1 MGTVVR
7 NPKRPA
13 RERSMQSRTAL
24 STVAAAV
31 LLAAPVSSPTAES
44 PHPAKRDPEGTI
56 VLFDPPRVLAPEVT
70 FLSRAPRIDG
80 ELDRDLEDLPVREFS
95 RIWKSDPGNPA
106 PPAHYRLAYGTD
118 FLYAYVEAE
127 AERLTYRDRA
137 YQNGDGFALVI
148 AAARPDDEPT
158 ENFYVLACSA
168 VNKESQEWC
177 RRIFWYYDV
186 DQIFVRTSDQTKL
199 EFREGGG
206 KISFE
211 LILPWRDVHPFHPWI
226 SGGIGFNLQFTQ
238 AIGEEGRN
246 RYKVAPGTV
255 GAENSPRWYRRL
267 EFQTPRLTGKQQTFV
282 STTRGNVEEGE
293 PIHGIAVT
301 VAPGAVSEELRVT
314 VQGQEGG
321 SSRDIRPRFPCRPG
335 VTRNE
340 FEVVPAG
347 WAADDYALHWQS
359 RAGRGEGELTVT
371 VLPRFDPPTLRKK
384 LADAAA
390 GISPGSLRTLEFNV
404 ERAERL
410 LAELPAYEVASL
422 ERQTVTR
429 VQELMDRA
437 ARGEDPYVGRTG
449 LFRRAFRSEMDG
461 TLQPYCVRVPADY
474 DPSRTYPLLVFLHGS
489 ASTETDIAGK
499 SFLSSGGIIEVAPFG
514 RGPSNGF
521 ATRDAQTDIAEAI
534 EDAVANYPIDRGRVV
549 LTGFSMGGYGALRTY
564 WETPEKFQALAVF
577 SGGTRFGANSIDFL
591 AEDLARFEGLPVFLY
606 HGEEDRNVSFDRAR
620 EVAERLRAAGAK
632 VEFYP
637 EPGKG
642 HEMPGKDAVRAYHD
656 WLREVIGL
664 P

>member
-1 MGTVVR
+1 
-7 NPKRPA
+7 
-13 RERSMQSRTAL
+13 MQSPAAL
-24 STVAAAV
+24 PAFVSAV
-31 LLAAPVSSPTAES
+31 LLAAPASSPAAES
-44 PHPAKRDPEGTI
+44 IHPAKRDPEGTI
-56 VLFDPPRVLAPEVT
+56 VLFEPPRLLAPEVT

-80 ELDRDLEDLPVREFS
+80 ELDRDLVDLPVREFS
-95 RIWKSDPGNPA
+95 RIWKSDPANPA

-127 AERLTYRDRA
+127 AERLTCRDRA

-168 VNKESQEWC
+168 VNKPSQEWC

-186 DQIFVRTSDQTKL
+186 DHIFLRTSERTKL

-206 KISFE
+206 MISFE

-226 SGGIGFNLQFTQ
+226 SDGIGFNLQFTQ
-238 AIGEEGRN
+238 AIGERGGN

-255 GAENSPRWYRRL
+255 GAENSPRSYRRL
-267 EFQTPRLTGKQQTFV
+267 EFQTPHLTEEHQTFV

-301 VAPGAVSEELRVT
+301 VAPGAITEELRVT
-314 VQGQEGG
+314 VQGQDGG
-321 SSRDIRPRFPCRPG
+321 SSHDICTRFPCGAG
-335 VTRNE
+335 VARHE
-340 FEVVPAG
+340 FEVVPASC
-347 WAADDYALHWQS
+347 AVDDYIVQWRS
-359 RAGRGEGELTVT
+359 EAGRGEGELTVT
-371 VLPRFDPPTLRKK
+371 VLPRFDPPALRKK
-384 LADAAA
+384 LAGAAA
-390 GISPGSLRTLEFNV
+390 DISPGSLQTLEFNI

-410 LAELPAYEVASL
+410 LAELPPYEVASL

-429 VQELMDRA
+429 VQELVGRA
-437 ARGEDPYVGRTG
+437 ERGEDPYVGRTG

-474 DPSRTYPLLVFLHGS
+474 DPTRTYPLLVFLHGS

-499 SFLSSGGIIEVAPFG
+499 SFLSPGGFIEVAPFG

-521 ATRDAQTDIAEAI
+521 ATPEAQTDIAEAI
-534 EDAVANYPIDRGRVV
+534 EDAIANYPIDREKIV

-564 WETPEKFQALAVF
+564 WETPAKFQALVVF
-577 SGGTRFGANSIDFL
+577 SGGTRFGADSIDFL

-620 EVAERLRAAGAK
+620 QVADRLRAAGAK

-642 HEMPGKDAVRAYHD
+642 HEMPGEDAIRAYHD
-656 WLREVIGL
+656 WLRSVIGH